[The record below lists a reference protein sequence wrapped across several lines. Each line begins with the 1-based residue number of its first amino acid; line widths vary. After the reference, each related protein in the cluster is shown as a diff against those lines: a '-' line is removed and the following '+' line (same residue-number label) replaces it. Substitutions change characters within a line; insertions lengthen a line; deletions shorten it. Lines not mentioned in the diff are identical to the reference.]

1 MAPSLYPVFK
11 IPQIIDTEVK
21 QENKNKYSAYFDF
34 VKGDFLQDGT
44 GTILKSTPYDAWV
57 QWCLKT
63 VNTQRWAFLSYSDN
77 VGVEIEEA
85 FRENSKAAIESEI
98 IKTIDEALLADPY
111 SRTVYVKDFKFDW
124 GVDDVSVTLTVK
136 GVWEQ
141 NTVITV
147 KYKN

>member
-44 GTILKSTPYDAWV
+44 GTILKSTSYDAWV

-141 NTVITV
+141 DAVITV